1 MQFLASEAAA
11 ACGGQLIGDD
21 ALLLGAS
28 FDSRLVKT
36 GWLFLPTE
44 PEPSESGR
52 DGHEFVQ
59 AAIHAGAG
67 AVLAQQS
74 VSAPCAIRVA
84 DTPGAVANAAADI
97 ARWLRSR
104 SASQVEGRVVGIT
117 GSVGKTSTKEFAL
130 AALGARWRT
139 WGSPRSYNNDWGV
152 PVTMMQAPDDVE
164 ALVFEM
170 GMRGFGE
177 IARLCRVAEPH
188 LGVVTAVA
196 EAHTERVGGLE
207 GVARAKGELVEALP
221 ARGTAVLNGDDFRV
235 VAMASRTA
243 AQVLTYGSGPGVDAH
258 LSDLTVDAN
267 ARASFTLD
275 TPWGRT
281 TVSLRVPGRH
291 MASNAA
297 AAIAV
302 AAATGVEVNAAAAAV
317 NQVTGVPGRMT
328 LERLTSGAWLIDDAY
343 NANPRSMR
351 AALDA
356 LMDLDVTMRIAILG
370 EMAELADSDEEHRR
384 IAQYAFERGITVMA
398 VGTPRYGLP
407 EISVADVPHD
417 IRVKTL
423 NSDVAVLVKASRM
436 ARLERVV
443 HILRGG

>member
-11 ACGGQLIGDD
+11 ACGGQLIGSD
-21 ALLLGAS
+21 ARLWGAS
-28 FDSRLVKT
+28 FDSRLVET

-44 PEPSESGR
+44 PDPSESGR
-52 DGHEFVQ
+52 DGHEFVD
-59 AAIHAGAG
+59 AAVQAGAG
-67 AVLAQQS
+67 AVLARYS
-74 VSAPCAIRVA
+74 VNAPCVIRVA
-84 DTPGAVANAAADI
+84 DTPGAVANAAAQI

-104 SASQVEGRVVGIT
+104 SAPQLEGRVVGIT
-117 GSVGKTSTKEFAL
+117 GSVGKTSTKEFTL
-130 AALGARWRT
+130 GALGARWRT

-188 LGVVTAVA
+188 VGVVTAVA
-196 EAHTERVGGLE
+196 EAHSERVGGLD

-221 ARGTAVLNGDDFRV
+221 AHGLAVLNGDDARV
-235 VAMASRTA
+235 VAMGTRTA
-243 AQVLTYGSGPGVDAH
+243 ARVLTYGSGFGVDAR
-258 LSDLTVDAN
+258 LSDLTVDAT

-281 TVSLRVPGRH
+281 RVSLSIPGRH
-291 MASNAA
+291 MAFNAA

-302 AAATGVEVNAAAAAV
+302 AAATGVEVHAAAV
-317 NQVTGVPGRMT
+317 AVNEVIGVPGRMT
-328 LERLTSGAWLIDDAY
+328 LERLTHGAWLIDDAY

-356 LMDLDVTMRIAILG
+356 LTDVDVTMRIAVLG

-384 IAQYAFERGITVMA
+384 IAQYAFDLGITLVA
-398 VGTPRYGLP
+398 VGTPRYGIP
-407 EISVADVPHD
+407 ELSVGDLAH
-417 IRVKTL
+417 RFRGENL
-423 NSDVAVLVKASRM
+423 GGDVAILVKGSRM

-443 HILRGG
+443 HILRGV